1 MGGLIVLSSLYFFV
15 IMFAE
20 IKEGAALSN
29 YLKCFATEEETM
41 STLHQETQVFQQLPK
56 RFEKINRSGV

>member
-1 MGGLIVLSSLYFFV
+1 
-15 IMFAE
+15 MFAE
-20 IKEGAALSN
+20 IKDGAALSN
-29 YLKCFATEEETM
+29 YLKRFVAEKKTM

>member
-20 IKEGAALSN
+20 IKDGAALSN
-29 YLKCFATEEETM
+29 YLKRFVAEKKTM